1 MRKLEFGEERA
12 RQSFK
17 ESEWGFAWCL
27 DILCACTQGESLPG
41 WAMTTSEERAIIGV
55 VM

>member
-1 MRKLEFGEERA
+1 MEKERA

-17 ESEWGFAWCL
+17 RNLNGDLLGVWISYVHV
-27 DILCACTQGESLPG
+27 QGESLPG